1 MLFVIYR
8 QAEDQT
14 DKSENAFLLIIR
26 KKKSDCYFSQ
36 SGPLADFDEINQ
48 LKLTVIKDW
57 GLICVTKG

>member
-26 KKKSDCYFSQ
+26 K
-36 SGPLADFDEINQ
+36 INQ
-48 LKLTVIKDW
+48 PVIFLNQ
-57 GLICVTKG
+57 GP